1 MKQTIRTYLAVGTAI
16 LGACALA
23 ACSSGNAVQDADVE
37 VASGDYERGPNR
49 GRLLRSGDLEIEVT
63 IFEAGV
69 DPQFRL
75 YAYQNGL
82 PIDPSNVDVSLELG
96 RLGGVTDVFAFTPE
110 NDYLVGDG
118 VVVEPHSFDVRV
130 QARAGGM
137 SGQWSYESY
146 EGRTTIAQDQADAA
160 GVAVETAGPGVIE
173 EVVSVFGRLEFEPSA
188 EAEIAA
194 WLPGRISSLD
204 ARLGDRVEAGQRLA
218 RVTARDS
225 LQTYS
230 VTTPIDGMVVAQNAT
245 LNSPTGGEPMY
256 VVADPEQLHAELFVY
271 PSDLQK
277 IEIGQPVMLTSTDG
291 QRTYTSAVEFLLPSV
306 DDMNQRSIVHIE
318 TPNPDETWRAGE
330 AVTADIVVGRETVP
344 LAVRTRALQR
354 FRDFT
359 VVYARVGET
368 YEVRMLEI
376 GRQTPEWTEVL
387 GGLEPGTEYVTD
399 NAFLIRADIEKSG
412 ASHDH

>member
-1 MKQTIRTYLAVGTAI
+1 MKRTIRTYLAVGTAI

-23 ACSSGNAVQDADVE
+23 ACSSENAAQDAEVE
-37 VASGDYERGPNR
+37 VAARDYERGPNR

-75 YAYQNGL
+75 YAYQNGQL
-82 PIDPSNVDVSLELG
+82 INPSNVDVSLELG

-118 VVVEPHSFDVRV
+118 VVIEPHSFDVRV
-130 QARAGGM
+130 QAQTSGM

-160 GVAVETAGPGVIE
+160 GVAVEAAGSGVIE
-173 EVVSVFGRLEFEPSA
+173 EVVSVFGRLEFEPNA
-188 EAEIAA
+188 EAEIEA

-218 RVTARDS
+218 RVTARES

-230 VTTPIDGMVVAQNAT
+230 VTSPIDGMVVAQNAT
-245 LNSPTGGEPMY
+245 LNGPTSGEPMY

-277 IEIGQPVMLTSTDG
+277 IEVGQPVMLTSTDG

-306 DDMNQRSIVHIE
+306 DGMNQRSVVHIE
-318 TPNPDETWRAGE
+318 TPNPDEIWRAGE

-387 GGLEPGTEYVTD
+387 GGLEPGAEYVTD